1 MAREEKMARE
11 EFEEILKD
19 VADFPDDIIDRM
31 WKSRWKLRLEDNLEL
46 RRAALDTALAFNL
59 PMRVA

>member
-1 MAREEKMARE
+1 MARE

-31 WKSRWKLRLEDNLEL
+31 WKSRWKLRLEDNLGL

>member
-1 MAREEKMARE
+1 MARE

-19 VADFPDDIIDRM
+19 VADFPDDIIERM
-31 WKSRWKLRLEDNLEL
+31 WKLLLEDNLKPAGL

-59 PMRVA
+59 PIRVA

>member
-1 MAREEKMARE
+1 MMARE

-19 VADFPDDIIDRM
+19 VADFPDDIIDRV
-31 WKSRWKLRLEDNLEL
+31 WKTRPEGNLEPARL
-46 RRAALDTALAFNL
+46 RRAAHVTALAFNI

>member
-1 MAREEKMARE
+1 MARE

-31 WKSRWKLRLEDNLEL
+31 WKSRWKLLLEDNLKPAGL